1 MVEHMIINTK
11 DFKIYD
17 ISIPISY
24 KMPVYKGLEY
34 KRPIISIDGDF
45 STGSSYE
52 TRLEMNLHTGTHLDT
67 PKHMIP
73 EGYTLEELELN
84 RVVTSCRVFDL
95 TDVKD
100 KITDKDLMRLDIKEG
115 DFIIL
120 KTRNSF
126 EEILEKNFIF
136 VDKSGAE
143 YLTKL
148 KIKGVGIDSLGIE
161 RAQPNHETH
170 ISLFRSDI
178 MILEGLRLKDIE
190 EGEYMLSAAPI
201 YIPGAEA
208 APVRA
213 YLMK

>member
-1 MVEHMIINTK
+1 MIINTN
-11 DFKIYD
+11 DLKIYD
-17 ISIPISY
+17 ISMPISY
-24 KMPVYKGLEY
+24 SMPVYKGKEY

-45 STGSSYE
+45 TTGSAYE
-52 TRLEMNLHTGTHLDT
+52 TRLELNLHTGTHLDT

-73 EGYTLEELELN
+73 DGYTLEELDLSK
-84 RVVTSCRVFDL
+84 VITACRVLDL
-95 TDVKD
+95 TDVRD
-100 KITDKDLMRLDIKEG
+100 KITDKDLMKFDIKAG
-115 DFIIL
+115 DFILL

-126 EEILEKNFIF
+126 EDILEKDF
-136 VDKSGAE
+136 VYVDMDGAR

-161 RAQPNHETH
+161 RAQPDHETH
-170 ISLFRSDI
+170 ISLFNSDV
-178 MILEGLRLKDIE
+178 MILEGLMLKDIE
-190 EGEYMLSAAPI
+190 EGEYLLSAAPI